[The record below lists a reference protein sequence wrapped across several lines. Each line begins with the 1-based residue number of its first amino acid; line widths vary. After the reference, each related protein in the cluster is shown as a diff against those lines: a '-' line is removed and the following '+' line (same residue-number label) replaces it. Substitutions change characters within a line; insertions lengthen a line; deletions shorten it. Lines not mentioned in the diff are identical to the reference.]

1 MRACFGV
8 IAGERPSPG
17 CVKINEPEKKPRAA
31 QCGRKYKQGETM
43 KSRWTICAGLLA
55 MVTIAMADSEITV
68 DYGSSY
74 IWRGQVLNSAAVVQP
89 GMTVST
95 PIGLYLNAWGNMDAT
110 KKNEL
115 GGKFTEVD
123 LTAGYSLPLEG
134 MVSIDVGAI
143 SYLFPYNNEQGE
155 DGADETAEVFA
166 SIGLDVPLAPTLAV
180 YYDVDEV
187 KGAYINAGIG
197 YSYAATEA
205 VSVDAGLSI
214 GWGSSKYNE
223 AYFAED
229 GAKFNDALLSIGAAY
244 ALTEELSVGA
254 TLAYSY
260 LLDSAIRDNAEDL
273 YGHKGNSYAGLNLTY
288 GF

>member
-1 MRACFGV
+1 M
-8 IAGERPSPG
+8 
-17 CVKINEPEKKPRAA
+17 KIKGTV
-31 QCGRKYKQGETM
+31 CM
-43 KSRWTICAGLLA
+43 GLLA
-55 MVTIAMADSEITV
+55 LASIVRAESEITV

-115 GGKFTEVD
+115 AGKFTEVD

-134 MVSIDVGAI
+134 MVSMDIGAI
-143 SYLFPYNNEQGE
+143 NYLFPYNSEQGE
-155 DGADETAEVFA
+155 GGVDETTEVFA
-166 SIGLDVPLAPTLAV
+166 SIGLDVILAPTLAV

-187 KGAYINAGIG
+187 KGAYVNAGIG

-205 VSVDAGLSI
+205 VSLDAGLSI

-223 AYFAED
+223 SYFDED
-229 GAKFNDALLSIGAAY
+229 ESRFNDAQASIGASYALAEGLSIGAK
-244 ALTEELSVGA
+244 V
-254 TLAYSY
+254 AYSY
-260 LLDSAIRDNAEDL
+260 LLDSTIRDNAEAI
-273 YGHKGNSYAGLNLTY
+273 YGQKANTYAGLSLAY
-288 GF
+288 AF